1 MVNILIGVC
10 IGVLIGIGLNDL
22 IENNVNR
29 DIDKLLED
37 KRKRLGLLENKTKS
51 HS

>member
-10 IGVLIGIGLNDL
+10 IGVLLGVGLNDL
-22 IENNVNR
+22 IGNNVNR